1 MSEKIPAKRQPKRE
15 SRLSDVA
22 FDRIK
27 QQIIQC
33 VLKPGSEVTE
43 SQLSK
48 RFRLGKAPIRA
59 ALMRLSQQGLIR
71 SVRRRGYVIA
81 PITMRDVNSI
91 FQLRLLL
98 EPQAARLAAGNSVDE
113 KQLRRLDQ
121 LCGAGYSP
129 NDSGSAATFLR
140 ANREFHVSIAR
151 SSGNERLANMIDQ
164 LLDEMERLFHF
175 GLSLRNRTLEM
186 RHEHEELVD
195 ALAQGDS
202 DAAER
207 IAAEQILTAK
217 KMVTDAIMSNSEM
230 MDVNLAAISDGR
242 LRA

>member
-1 MSEKIPAKRQPKRE
+1 
-15 SRLSDVA
+15 
-22 FDRIK
+22 
-27 QQIIQC
+27 
-33 VLKPGSEVTE
+33 
-43 SQLSK
+43 
-48 RFRLGKAPIRA
+48 
-59 ALMRLSQQGLIR
+59 MRLSQQGLIR
-71 SVRRRGYVIA
+71 SVRRRGYVVA
-81 PITMRDVNSI
+81 PITMRDVNGI

-98 EPQAARLAAGNSVDE
+98 EPQAARLAASNSVDE

-121 LCGAGYSP
+121 LCGAGYLP
-129 NDSGSAATFLR
+129 GDSGSAAAFLR

-195 ALAQGDS
+195 ALAQGNS